1 MWQQITGI
9 HVDYCATQLLPPSI
23 HHSCSVYP
31 LHLLSLGTW
40 TLCDKTLRP
49 QPKITDWWDKT
60 VASWKLVFFTMKTF
74 RRLQSIVPIQCEN
87 IFLARPSVSQN
98 YIFLPGDLRRKQ
110 ARWSVKKVHPSC
122 KVSPQV
128 FFFQEMEQNT
138 IYICCICLSN
148 VIWMVDKV
156 GPNCWVFLYRM
167 MSTESANS
175 FTLIGEASDGGTM
188 ENLSRRLKVKSTL
201 TQLKMSFP

>member
-40 TLCDKTLRP
+40 TLSDKTLRP

-60 VASWKLVFFTMKTF
+60 VASGKLVFFWIW
-74 RRLQSIVPIQCEN
+74 RLLEDYNPLFQFSVK
-87 IFLARPSVSQN
+87 IFFVSQN
-98 YIFLPGDLRRKQ
+98 YIFLPGDLHRKQ